1 MKGCQLSPEI
11 PICEVPF
18 SPRLGTQAKRLRP
31 PTDAFAPM
39 KYSDAKTWRLALVAA
54 VSVATT
60 AVSSGSV
67 ATEIAR
73 VTFSAD
79 QQGNVFVDCPA
90 GNAQVSQTENGGK
103 IAVEPGENSGDEAV
117 LSLEAGGPKSG
128 QYIDLGFNG
137 DVLNVQDSFSVS
149 FRVSLKSPGTTDCVV
164 SVAAPDHPVFGVV
177 IWDGVLRASLFDSEG
192 NEAFISGAAYRLKPG
207 EWYHVVVTF
216 DAADRTL
223 TAYLNGTPAG
233 STQVAGAVSRNS
245 GNWILGIDRGGN
257 WPASI
262 RLQDVRFFR
271 SALTPNEV
279 VELL

>member
-1 MKGCQLSPEI
+1 MRYLN
-11 PICEVPF
+11 
-18 SPRLGTQAKRLRP
+18 AK
-31 PTDAFAPM
+31 A
-39 KYSDAKTWRLALVAA
+39 WRLALVAA

-60 AVSSGSV
+60 AVSSDSIT
-67 ATEIAR
+67 TEIAR

-79 QQGNVFVDCPA
+79 QQGNVLVDCPA
-90 GNAQVSQTENGGK
+90 GNARISQTEGGGK
-103 IAVEPGENSGDEAV
+103 IAVEPGENSGDEAL

-149 FRVSLKSPGTTDCVV
+149 FRVLLKNAGTVDCVV
-164 SVAAPDHPVFGVV
+164 SVADPERPVFGVV
-177 IWDGVLRASLFDSEG
+177 MWDGVMRASLFDSDG
-192 NEAFISGAAYRLKPG
+192 NEAFVSGAAYRLKPG

-216 DAADRTL
+216 DAADRAL
-223 TAYLNGTPAG
+223 TAYINGVPAG
-233 STQVAGAVSRNS
+233 SSPIAGDPIRNP

-257 WPASI
+257 WPASM
-262 RLQDVRFFR
+262 RLKDVRFFR